1 MGGNGLDDALLL
13 KVGKA
18 LAGERS
24 VDLHAVDE
32 DSNGN
37 QAVGRNVLVEL
48 LGGGLVEEDG
58 VLGLVLDLA
67 L

>member
-32 DSNGN
+32 DSDGN

>member
-13 KVGKA
+13 KVGQA

-32 DSNGN
+32 DSDGN